1 MCAHEG
7 YDDLEKAVGK
17 AGMSSLEDAGI
28 VTTHVYVS
36 GEPEVISR
44 AVAEA
49 KPRVELQEMETS

>member
-1 MCAHEG
+1 MC
-7 YDDLEKAVGK
+7 
-17 AGMSSLEDAGI
+17 SLEDAGI

-49 KPRVELQEMETS
+49 KPRAELQEGEDEE